1 MQENENC
8 FRSRYVIELAT
19 KCDMNFGFW
28 FEQTNYKNTFM
39 ENKKINTHCIL
50 DNIKLLIVQV

>member
-1 MQENENC
+1 
-8 FRSRYVIELAT
+8 
-19 KCDMNFGFW
+19 MNFGFW

-50 DNIKLLIVQV
+50 DNIKLLIV

>member
-19 KCDMNFGFW
+19 KCNMNFGFW
-28 FEQTNYKNTFM
+28 FEQTTIKTHLWNI
-39 ENKKINTHCIL
+39 KKFNTHCIL
-50 DNIKLLIVQV
+50 DNIKL